1 VAQRI
6 LVVDDVAEMRSLVR
20 RALSAGGYEVDAAAT
35 LAAALGMDPGSYD
48 AVLVDANLGA
58 ERGAD
63 LIETLRS
70 RDEAMAARCLIM
82 TGGTLDMLPAG
93 VATLTKPF
101 QLGELLDAVRA
112 RLRPTAPSG
121 RSELPERGGRGGRGE
136 RAGVPAD
143 ADTQLPA
150 AGPRRA
156 AEPQVDQLLGIIRRL
171 RARERRDL
179 ADYLHDGP
187 IQELTAASLEL
198 QLRRRSAPA
207 ALGTDSVQQQ
217 VDTAA
222 GSLRGLVDESW
233 PLQPAQTSLTEVISA
248 RTAWLLAAPAAV
260 DGDLPAARG
269 VDEVAR
275 VADIVELMLL
285 TTETAGPPAR
295 AHVTVRA
302 DPSLIQI
309 DLTRTPERGDQ
320 TASDLAAAQPALD
333 GLAAALGADVH
344 AELSGQQSRVCLTL
358 RR

>member
-35 LAAALGMDPGSYD
+35 LAEALGMDPGSYD

-70 RDEAMAARCLIM
+70 RDEAMAARCLMM

-101 QLGELLDAVRA
+101 QLGQLLDAVRA

-121 RSELPERGGRGGRGE
+121 RGE
-136 RAGVPAD
+136 HAGVPAD

-207 ALGTDSVQQQ
+207 ALGTDSVQRQ
-217 VDTAA
+217 VDAAA
-222 GSLRGLVDESW
+222 GSLRGLVDEPW

-302 DPSLIQI
+302 DPSLLQI

-320 TASDLAAAQPALD
+320 TAGDLAAAQPALD

-344 AELSGQQSRVCLTL
+344 AELSGQQSRVCLTV